1 MVRKIIILLLALC
14 ALAAV
19 PLSAS
24 AAEVYDGTIST
35 TYITIFRD
43 IVSNVE
49 LGDQYVFYR
58 SGQYEYTMIAGDITY
73 DGTTFA
79 ADEATSYVLTTSSNY
94 NSTYEY
100 SVGSVS
106 SWTLSPGTALV
117 YSSLG
122 DYPSLIERGDYYAL
136 ATLFLLCIAL
146 CMSLIRPMF
155 NFTLRSRR
163 W

>member
-1 MVRKIIILLLALC
+1 MVRKMIILLLALC

-43 IVSNVE
+43 IVGKVK
-49 LGDQYVFYR
+49 LDDDYVFYR

-73 DGTTFA
+73 ENGTFS
-79 ADEATSYVLTTSSNY
+79 ADEAASYVLTTNNSY
-94 NSTYEY
+94 NSTYQY
-100 SVGSVS
+100 SVGTVS
-106 SWTLSPGTALV
+106 FWTLSPGSGLV

-122 DYPSLIERGDYYAL
+122 DYPDLQEPGDKYSV
-136 ATLFLLCIAL
+136 TILFVLCVAL
-146 CMSLIRPMF
+146 CMSLIRPVF
-155 NFTLRSRR
+155 SFTLRSRYR
-163 W
+163 